1 MPSLNPE
8 SDGVV
13 SWADDVDRDMTA
25 MMAVRIIECRILCVG
40 AFVFSSDCLF
50 SATILI
56 AVPSV

>member
-13 SWADDVDRDMTA
+13 SWADDVDIDMTA

-40 AFVFSSDCLF
+40 LSSFVLTF

-56 AVPSV
+56 VVPSV

>member
-25 MMAVRIIECRILCVG
+25 MMAVRIIECRIIVCGGFRLS
-40 AFVFSSDCLF
+40 F
-50 SATILI
+50 
-56 AVPSV
+56 